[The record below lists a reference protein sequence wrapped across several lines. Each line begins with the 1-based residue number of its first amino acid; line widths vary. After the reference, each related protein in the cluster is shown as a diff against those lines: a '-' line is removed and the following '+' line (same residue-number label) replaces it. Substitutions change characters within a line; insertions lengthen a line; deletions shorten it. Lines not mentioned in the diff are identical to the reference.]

1 MLSFVFEFIGTTE
14 LLVILIVAL
23 ILFGP
28 RKLPE
33 LGRSLGRSL
42 SEFKRAS
49 EDFKRT
55 WEMEVEVERAGREER
70 IHQAILPE
78 DRPAA
83 VAVAT
88 DPTRED
94 EDFTLDET
102 VARQSPTS
110 TASSP
115 TTPDDPSPA
124 PSRKQDW
131 L

>member
-14 LLVILIVAL
+14 LLVILVVAL

-78 DRPAA
+78 DRSAA
-83 VAVAT
+83 VAVVP

-102 VARQSPTS
+102 IARQPPTS

-115 TTPDDPSPA
+115 TTPDVTSPA

>member
-14 LLVILIVAL
+14 LLVILVVAL

-78 DRPAA
+78 DRSAA
-83 VAVAT
+83 VAVVP
-88 DPTRED
+88 DPMRED

-102 VARQSPTS
+102 IARQPPTS

-115 TTPDDPSPA
+115 TTPDAPSPA